1 VVDVETNASAVD
13 NAIAVTRLAV
23 VVIAQKVETA
33 CAAVKAVAIV
43 VKTQKSV
50 VVPKN
55 KWNLII

>member
-1 VVDVETNASAVD
+1 VVDVEINANAVD

-23 VVIAQKVETA
+23 VIVQKVETA

-43 VKTQKSV
+43 VKIQKSV

-55 KWNLII
+55 KWNLI

>member
-1 VVDVETNASAVD
+1 VVDVEINANAVD
-13 NAIAVTRLAV
+13 NVIAVTKLAA
-23 VVIAQKVETA
+23 VIAQKVETA

-43 VKTQKSV
+43 AKIQKSV